1 MFGSNKLMS
10 IMPRALAAKMQN
22 LAVLLRDHAYF
33 LVFVPPDWRAG
44 GGSRSRRWAVGGKI
58 QAA

>member
-22 LAVLLRDHAYF
+22 LAILLRNHAYF
-33 LVFVPPDWRAG
+33 FAFVPPCWRG
-44 GGSRSRRWAVGGKI
+44 GGGLRSRRRAVGSKI